1 VLVALLLITTDF
13 IAQLLIKR
21 SDSPLLP
28 LFAVAIVITA
38 FFGLWVLG
46 LYRRLNW
53 LRWVTVGCAVIGLLS
68 LPFTG
73 SMALATVP
81 LSLLIVKYSLFDM
94 GALLLCFPHVRR
106 GFPGALTALPRT
118 ASNRFAQ

>member
-1 VLVALLLITTDF
+1 VFIALSLITTDF
-13 IAQLLIKR
+13 ILAIAQLLIAR

-28 LFAVAIVITA
+28 LFAVAIAITA

-94 GALLLCFPHVRR
+94 GALLLCLPQARAWFDESR
-106 GFPGALTALPRT
+106 GA
-118 ASNRFAQ
+118 ASVSQG